1 MRWQG
6 NIIIKDWMSKKKNN
20 IEFGLHDRAIFVW
33 PWNKKTRTKQ
43 KQQTNRN
50 RVIWF
55 VYRTRHKLA
64 WLLVGWANA
73 RVKKRHARE
82 LSRNQTILRF
92 DVILQH
98 DWPIE
103 QFLLFIRV
111 FFGGKTKSPCFDL
124 FIHWLIK
131 QITNTCWN
139 HFSRSFE
146 NRSMKILFKTRMIA
160 EASSKPLLANLKI
173 LDVFSIYSLQVSS
186 FIYLYHHDTL
196 PIAWYSNLSNWK
208 SDSSIFNKI
217 LWLLPTSYL

>member
-33 PWNKKTRTKQ
+33 PWNENARTKQ

-82 LSRNQTILRF
+82 LSRN
-92 DVILQH
+92 
-98 DWPIE
+98 
-103 QFLLFIRV
+103 
-111 FFGGKTKSPCFDL
+111 
-124 FIHWLIK
+124 IK
-131 QITNTCWN
+131 QYFALTSYCNTIGQSNNSFCLLG
-139 HFSRSFE
+139 FS
-146 NRSMKILFKTRMIA
+146 
-160 EASSKPLLANLKI
+160 LAGKRR
-173 LDVFSIYSLQVSS
+173 VHVSI
-186 FIYLYHHDTL
+186 F
-196 PIAWYSNLSNWK
+196 
-208 SDSSIFNKI
+208 SSIG
-217 LWLLPTSYL
+217 